1 MIVGFSRHGTGKG
14 SGAVDYITSD
24 KDKDG
29 VSRKVLPGVIRGDAE
44 RTRKQIDSLDFKYKY
59 TSGVLSFAPGEIIT
73 PEMEEKI
80 INEFE
85 TAAFAGLEEDQY
97 NSLWVRHS
105 HADHHEL
112 HFVVPRVELSTGK
125 SLNIAPPGKVSRELF
140 DTFRSKINA
149 EYGLAD
155 PDDPSR
161 AKDMSLPDHIA
172 RIMAKEG
179 RTATEKKT
187 DIREIINGYVRERVD
202 NGLIKNRDDIVASLK
217 ESGFKIPR
225 EGKNYITVEDSET
238 GDKYRMKGGLYDN
251 AEFDNVKNTPFQKK
265 EEAKPDYEKAAKLQ
279 VKLNRLTDSREKY
292 NREYYGEPDNEEVK
306 ETEKVS
312 LSESKKN

>member
-1 MIVGFSRHGTGKG
+1 MIVGFSRYGTGKG
-14 SGAVDYITSD
+14 SGAVDYLTAD

-29 VSRKVLPGVIRGDAE
+29 VSRKVLPEVIRGDSD
-44 RTRKQIDSLDFKYKY
+44 RTQKQIDSLDFKYKY

-73 PEMEEKI
+73 PEMEENI

-97 NSLWVRHS
+97 NTLWVRHA

-161 AKDMSLPDHIA
+161 AKDISLPDHIA
-172 RIMAKEG
+172 RIKAKEG
-179 RTATEKKT
+179 RTATEKKA
-187 DIREIINGYVRERVD
+187 DIREVINGYVRERVD
-202 NGLIKNRDDIVASLK
+202 NGVIKNRDDVVTALK
-217 ESGFKIPR
+217 EAGFKIPR

-238 GDKYRMKGGLYDN
+238 GDKYRMKGSLYDKEDFN
-251 AEFDNVKNTPFQKK
+251 SVKNISFPK
-265 EEAKPDYEKAAKLQ
+265 EEAKPNPEKAAKLQ
-279 VKLNRLTDSREKY
+279 LKLNRLTDARGKY

-306 ETEKVS
+306 EVEKMS